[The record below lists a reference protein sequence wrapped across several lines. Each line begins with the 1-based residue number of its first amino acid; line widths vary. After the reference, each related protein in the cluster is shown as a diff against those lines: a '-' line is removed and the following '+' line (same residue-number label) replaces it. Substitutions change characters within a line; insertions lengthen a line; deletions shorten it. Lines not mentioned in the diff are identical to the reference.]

1 VEAIENTGRK
11 TLIIAGTLTSVC
23 MAFPTLS
30 AIDAGYK
37 VFNVVDAS
45 GNYSSMATDVTLA
58 RVVQAGA
65 VPTDTFATLA
75 ELMSTWNRPDA
86 MEFAAVMK
94 DHIVPHYQLLF
105 ESYEKAQA
113 VQKDGRETKLDRQVA
128 RIAK

>member
-1 VEAIENTGRK
+1 
-11 TLIIAGTLTSVC
+11 

-30 AIDAGYK
+30 ALDAGYK

-45 GNYSSMATDVTLA
+45 GNYSPMATDVTLA

-65 VPTDTFATLA
+65 VPTDTFATIG

-86 MEFAAVMK
+86 MKFAEIMK

-105 ESYEKAQA
+105 ESYEKAQS
-113 VQKDGRETKLDRQVA
+113 VQQSGRETKLDKLQPA
-128 RIAK
+128 GK

>member
-1 VEAIENTGRK
+1 
-11 TLIIAGTLTSVC
+11 
-23 MAFPTLS
+23 M
-30 AIDAGYK
+30 
-37 VFNVVDAS
+37 FNVVDAS
-45 GNYSSMATDVTLA
+45 GNFSSMATDITLA

-86 MEFAAVMK
+86 MEFAGIMK

-105 ESYEKAQA
+105 ESYEKAQK

-128 RIAK
+128 RTAK